1 MLVEV
6 GSFRQIWHKLSEF
19 HFFFKFKF
27 YISLDSLCMY
37 CTLQNKNENPYLTV
51 PHFHYKHNYVWIL
64 RLNQVIH
71 YEHNYVLCLDSKTKS
86 SNSFTCLLCFSSN
99 FFHNN
104 FYRFF
109 SKNRQ
114 QTINQSMKWWRIMT
128 YDEMKSHNFLNYNM
142 MCVPRKWSIH
152 TKMIMIIIP
161 PSHYL

>member
-64 RLNQVIH
+64 RLNQVI
-71 YEHNYVLCLDSKTKS
+71 
-86 SNSFTCLLCFSSN
+86 LLLVYCAFQAN
-99 FFHNN
+99 FFYNN